1 MHYHMI
7 DLTKIKINRKQYKN
21 QNYKDSQKKNQL
33 GLISEINNKIVIM
46 MVIIKMKNTINKTKN
61 NKTKIF

>member
-1 MHYHMI
+1 MI

-46 MVIIKMKNTINKTKN
+46 MIIIKMKNTINKTKN

>member
-1 MHYHMI
+1 MYYHMI
-7 DLTKIKINRKQYKN
+7 KLTKIKINRKQYKN
-21 QNYKDSQKKNQL
+21 QNYKDSRKKNQL

-46 MVIIKMKNTINKTKN
+46 MIIIKMKNTINKTKN